1 MKKINMYG
9 LNKRVVRGLE
19 NYKITLI
26 TKKYEKTS
34 SGKSWRKN
42 PVETNEEVITPKKFE
57 LIISSL
63 PFFRDL
69 GGSERVTKGYTI
81 AGYIPVE
88 VSSIS
93 PSRETKI
100 VRSFKVEYYR

>member
-9 LNKRVVRGLE
+9 LNKSVVRELE

-34 SGKSWRKN
+34 SGKSWKKN

-57 LIISSL
+57 LIISSI

-69 GGSERVTKGYTI
+69 GGSERVTKGYTV

-88 VSSIS
+88 LSSIS
-93 PSRETKI
+93 PSRKTKI
-100 VRSFKVEYYR
+100 VRSFKVER

>member
-9 LNKRVVRGLE
+9 LNKSVLRGLE
-19 NYKITLI
+19 QYKITLI
-26 TKKYEKTS
+26 TKRYERTS
-34 SGKSWRKN
+34 SGKSWKKN
-42 PVETNEEVITPKKFE
+42 PVESNESIINSENFKN
-57 LIISSL
+57 IISSI
-63 PFFRDL
+63 PFFRNL

-88 VSSIS
+88 LSSIS

-100 VRSFKVEYYR
+100 IRSFKVER

>member
-9 LNKRVVRGLE
+9 LNKSVVRGLE

-26 TKKYEKTS
+26 TKRYERTS
-34 SGKSWRKN
+34 SGKSWKKN
-42 PVETNEEVITPKKFE
+42 PVETDEEVISPKKFE
-57 LIISSL
+57 LIISSI

-88 VSSIS
+88 LSSIS

-100 VRSFKVEYYR
+100 VRTFKVER

>member
-9 LNKRVVRGLE
+9 LNESVLKGLE
-19 NYKITLI
+19 QYKITLI
-26 TKKYEKTS
+26 VRRYERTS
-34 SGKSWRKN
+34 SGKSWKKN
-42 PVETNEEVITPKKFE
+42 PVETDEEIITPKKFE
-57 LIISSL
+57 LIISSI

-88 VSSIS
+88 LSSIS
-93 PSRETKI
+93 PERKTKI
-100 VRSFKVEYYR
+100 VRSFKVER

>member
-9 LNKRVVRGLE
+9 LNESTLRGLE

-26 TKKYEKTS
+26 TKRYERTS
-34 SGKSWRKN
+34 SGKSWKKN
-42 PVETNEEVITPKKFE
+42 PVETNEEVISPKKFE
-57 LIISSL
+57 LIISSI

-69 GGSERVTKGYTI
+69 GGSERVTKGYTV

-88 VSSIS
+88 LSSIS

-100 VRSFKVEYYR
+100 VRSFKVER

>member
-9 LNKRVVRGLE
+9 LNKSVVEELKQ
-19 NYKITLI
+19 YKITLI
-26 TKKYEKTS
+26 TKKYERTS

-42 PVETNEEVITPKKFE
+42 PVETNEEIITPKKFE
-57 LIISSL
+57 LIISSI

-69 GGSERVTKGYTI
+69 GGSERVTKGYTV

-88 VSSIS
+88 LSSIS

-100 VRSFKVEYYR
+100 VRSFKVER

>member
-9 LNKRVVRGLE
+9 LNESTLRGLE

-26 TKKYEKTS
+26 TKKYERTS
-34 SGKSWRKN
+34 SGKSWKKN
-42 PVETNEEVITPKKFE
+42 PVETDEEVISAKKFE
-57 LIISSL
+57 LIISSI

-69 GGSERVTKGYTI
+69 GGSERVTKGYTV

-88 VSSIS
+88 LSSIS

-100 VRSFKVEYYR
+100 VRSFKVER

>member
-9 LNKRVVRGLE
+9 LNESVLRELE

-34 SGKSWRKN
+34 SGKSWKKN
-42 PVETNEEVITPKKFE
+42 PVETEEEVISPKKFE
-57 LIISSL
+57 LIISSI

-69 GGSERVTKGYTI
+69 GGSERVTKGYTV
-81 AGYIPVE
+81 AGFIPVE
-88 VSSIS
+88 LSSIS

-100 VRSFKVEYYR
+100 VRSFKVER

>member
-9 LNKRVVRGLE
+9 LNESTLRGLE
-19 NYKITLI
+19 QYKITLI
-26 TKKYEKTS
+26 TKRYEKTS
-34 SGKSWRKN
+34 SGKSWKKN
-42 PVETNEEVITPKKFE
+42 PVETSEEVISPKKFE
-57 LIISSL
+57 LIISSI

-69 GGSERVTKGYTI
+69 GGSERVTKGYTV

-88 VSSIS
+88 LSSIS

-100 VRSFKVEYYR
+100 VRSFKVER

>member
-9 LNKRVVRGLE
+9 LNKSVVRGLE

-26 TKKYEKTS
+26 TKRYEKTS
-34 SGKSWRKN
+34 SGKSWKKN

-57 LIISSL
+57 LIISSI

-88 VSSIS
+88 LSSIS

-100 VRSFKVEYYR
+100 VRSFKVER

>member
-9 LNKRVVRGLE
+9 LNKSTLRGLE

-26 TKKYEKTS
+26 TKKYERTS
-34 SGKSWRKN
+34 SGKSWKKN
-42 PVETNEEVITPKKFE
+42 PVETEEEVISPKKFE
-57 LIISSL
+57 LIISSI

-69 GGSERVTKGYTI
+69 GGSERVTKGYTV

-88 VSSIS
+88 LSSIS

-100 VRSFKVEYYR
+100 VRSFKVER

>member
-9 LNKRVVRGLE
+9 LNESVLRGLE

-34 SGKSWRKN
+34 SGKSWKKN
-42 PVETNEEVITPKKFE
+42 PVETNEEVISPKKFE
-57 LIISSL
+57 LIISSSAV
-63 PFFRDL
+63 FRDL
-69 GGSERVTKGYTI
+69 GGSERVTKGCAV
-81 AGYIPVE
+81 AGCIPVE
-88 VSSIS
+88 LSSIS

-100 VRSFKVEYYR
+100 VRSFKVER

>member
-9 LNKRVVRGLE
+9 LNESVLRGLE

-88 VSSIS
+88 LSSIS

-100 VRSFKVEYYR
+100 VRSFKVER

>member
-9 LNKRVVRGLE
+9 LNKSVVEGLKQ
-19 NYKITLI
+19 YKITLI
-26 TKKYEKTS
+26 TKKYERTS

-42 PVETNEEVITPKKFE
+42 PVETDEEVITPKKFE
-57 LIISSL
+57 LIISSI
-63 PFFRDL
+63 PFFRNL
-69 GGSERVTKGYTI
+69 GGSERVTKGYTV

-88 VSSIS
+88 LSSIS

-100 VRSFKVEYYR
+100 VRSFKVER

>member
-9 LNKRVVRGLE
+9 LNESTLRGLE

-26 TKKYEKTS
+26 TKRYEKTS
-34 SGKSWRKN
+34 SGKSWKKN
-42 PVETNEEVITPKKFE
+42 PVETNEEVISPKKFE
-57 LIISSL
+57 LIISSI

-88 VSSIS
+88 LSSIS
-93 PSRETKI
+93 PERKTKI
-100 VRSFKVEYYR
+100 VRSFKVER

>member
-9 LNKRVVRGLE
+9 LNKSVVRGLE

-26 TKKYEKTS
+26 TKRYERTS
-34 SGKSWRKN
+34 SGKSWKKN
-42 PVETNEEVITPKKFE
+42 PVETNEEVISPKKFE
-57 LIISSL
+57 LIISSI

-88 VSSIS
+88 LSSIS

-100 VRSFKVEYYR
+100 VRTFKVER